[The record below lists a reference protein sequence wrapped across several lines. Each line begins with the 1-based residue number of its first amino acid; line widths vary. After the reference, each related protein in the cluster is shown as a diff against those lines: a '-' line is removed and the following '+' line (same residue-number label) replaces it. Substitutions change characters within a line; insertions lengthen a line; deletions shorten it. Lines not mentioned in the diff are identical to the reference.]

1 MPRAI
6 QFDHYGDV
14 DVLHVAEVPEP
25 VAGGG
30 EVAVRVVVA
39 GTNPGEIGIRT
50 GAMDAIYPTTF
61 PSGEGSDF
69 AGVVAGVGP
78 EVTEFLLGD
87 DVIGWSDERSAQA
100 DYVLVPEDHLV
111 VKRPEVPWEVAGG
124 LFVVAATAT
133 AAVRAVAPKA
143 GETIV
148 VAGAAGG
155 VGGLA
160 AQLAKRAGASVIG
173 IASDSHADWL
183 TSIGITPVAYG
194 DGMLDRIRTAAPDGV
209 DAFID
214 AHGSGY
220 VDAAIDLGVAPDR
233 INTIID
239 FPAAEK
245 HHVHTDGLSTAATAD
260 VLAEV
265 ADLIADG
272 TVTLPID
279 ATYPLDEVRDA
290 YTELAK
296 GHTRGK
302 IVLTVSPT

>member
-1 MPRAI
+1 MSRAI

-25 VAGGG
+25 TAGGN

-39 GTNPGEIGIRT
+39 GTNPGEIAIRT

-61 PSGEGSDF
+61 PSGEGTDF

-78 EVTEFLLGD
+78 DVTGFLLGD
-87 DVIGWSDERSAQA
+87 DVIGWSDQRSAQA

-111 VKRPEVPWEVAGG
+111 VKPPDVPWEVAGG
-124 LFVVAATAT
+124 LFVAAATAT
-133 AAVRAVAPKA
+133 AAVRAVAPAA
-143 GETIV
+143 GETV
-148 VAGAAGG
+148 VVSGAAGG
-155 VGGLA
+155 VGSLA
-160 AQLAKRAGASVIG
+160 AQLAKRAGAAVIG
-173 IASDSHADWL
+173 IASDPHAEWL
-183 TSIGITPVAYG
+183 TSIGVTPVAYG

-220 VDAAIDLGVAPDR
+220 VDAAVDLGVAPDR

-239 FPAAEK
+239 FSAAEK
-245 HHVHTDGLSTAATAD
+245 HHVHTDGMSTASTAD

-265 ADLIADG
+265 ADLIAG
-272 TVTLPID
+272 GAVTLPID
-279 ATYPLDEVRDA
+279 ATYPLDQVRDA